1 MLDDGKVLDLLAFFE
16 ENHFGVLLLAE
27 TGVCANT
34 HLSHGLQ
41 EASDFTSCP
50 HSLPGVGVGAIFA
63 PALKNSWCVTQ
74 FKSNSCNFR
83 AWLLSVAGSLL
94 LLGAVYAPHSGHST
108 KDRLA
113 FFALVW
119 EEWKTLQSRHQ
130 DAQHLLLGDMN
141 LPMLLRSG
149 SVNSGCHTNSVE
161 ELFVSTFLANM
172 TLLNNFL
179 ALPRSTHVKGNVL
192 DLALI
197 NKVGALVGFEV
208 LSVRVAASDHFPI
221 CVHIKLGPA
230 QAQHKLRWS
239 PFKELDANRLVQ
251 ELDWPLRS
259 LHAWLEHR
267 LCHLVACESSL
278 KSLLQLGACVFGIV
292 VLGTLFRLD
301 SPFGRF
307 CSVRPV
313 PRRRHLSRPLREAI
327 NKMRSKRG
335 TSEYKAARKSVRRR
349 VALENRLR
357 ADSLLKRSTKH
368 GRMFLSKGIHKWIAE
383 DLKHKASSSQLIT
396 VDGRVLDKSTAILLW
411 KSFLESLTSWNGQV
425 DPAILLKLLDGEILP
440 DEVPALP
447 SSKATFVHVT
457 KQWLRDVRCEGLW
470 SRLVSQFS
478 WLELCDACASMN
490 PLASP
495 PPSEP
500 LPSSL
505 LCVCST
511 PLRSCLLALLNLCVL
526 TAWVP
531 EAWCTVVVTP
541 LLKPGKSKDCI
552 ASHRPISLMPLA
564 LKLLDRLL
572 YKRLWPSIRQQLIP
586 WQQGGIGGADA
597 SFALVGDVLRLRKM
611 GQIPFDS
618 VVVFVDG
625 QSAFCRPPALAVA
638 HQLRKILHIQPVDV
652 LLTFTLLSSLRS
664 RAALF
669 GEVHGK
675 WHNETG
681 LPQGG
686 ALSVGLFGLLTV
698 PLFDSLVDGE
708 VGLPS
713 EFGLGPA
720 LCYVDDVALLLKDS
734 FAAQSALDLTSS
746 WARDLRLKLNV
757 GDDKTAALCG
767 PSGCPSPTPLSVD
780 GVPLPWVTTY
790 RYLGGLLHCAGSVRP
805 MLKDLDLRLTKRTGM
820 FVRWGRASQI
830 AIAILAKLFIIYL
843 EPVAL
848 SLLAAVPLN
857 ASDLVHIDMLQRKL
871 ARMVLGHSKRSPIP
885 SPLLLLGWCSW
896 SAMLPSLRAGL
907 LLRAHSGLPSVLT
920 QLCKLGPLCEG
931 TWYYQASLDLHG
943 MTGCEGI
950 PPIHDHQ
957 KLVHASLARA
967 RELD

>member
-16 ENHFGVLLLAE
+16 ENHFDVLLLAE
-27 TGVCANT
+27 TGVCAYT

-63 PALKNSWCVTQ
+63 PALKNSWCVTH
-74 FKSNSCNFR
+74 FKSNSCSFR

-130 DAQHLLLGDMN
+130 GALHLLLGDMN

-149 SVNSGCHTNSVE
+149 FANPGCRTNSVE

-197 NKVGALVGFEV
+197 NRVDALVGFEV

-221 CVHIKLGPA
+221 CVHIKLAPA

-278 KSLLQLGACVFGIV
+278 KSLLQLGACVIGIV
-292 VLGTLFRLD
+292 VLGTLFRLG

-327 NKMRSKRG
+327 NKMRSSRG
-335 TSEYKAARKSVRRR
+335 TSEYKAARKTVRRR
-349 VALENRLR
+349 VAMENRLR

-383 DLKHKASSSQLIT
+383 DLKHKASSSQLVT
-396 VDGRVLDKSTAILLW
+396 VDGRVLEKPTAILLW

-425 DPAILLKLLDGEILP
+425 DPAILLKLFDGEILP
-440 DEVPALP
+440 DEVPAVP
-447 SSKATFVHVT
+447 SSNATFVRVT
-457 KQWLRDVRCEGLW
+457 KRWLKEVRCEGLW

-478 WLELCDACASMN
+478 WLELCDAFASMN

-505 LCVCST
+505 LCVRSA

-597 SFALVGDVLRLRKM
+597 SFALAGDVLRLRKM
-611 GQIPFDS
+611 GQLPSDS

-638 HQLRKILHIQPVDV
+638 HQLRKILDMQPVDV
-652 LLTFTLLSSLRS
+652 LLTFTLLSSLCS

-669 GEVHGK
+669 GEAHGK

-698 PLFDSLVDGE
+698 PLFDSLVDAE

-713 EFGLGPA
+713 KYGLGP
-720 LCYVDDVALLLKDS
+720 LMMWRC
-734 FAAQSALDLTSS
+734 F
-746 WARDLRLKLNV
+746 
-757 GDDKTAALCG
+757 
-767 PSGCPSPTPLSVD
+767 
-780 GVPLPWVTTY
+780 
-790 RYLGGLLHCAGSVRP
+790 
-805 MLKDLDLRLTKRTGM
+805 
-820 FVRWGRASQI
+820 
-830 AIAILAKLFIIYL
+830 
-843 EPVAL
+843 
-848 SLLAAVPLN
+848 
-857 ASDLVHIDMLQRKL
+857 
-871 ARMVLGHSKRSPIP
+871 
-885 SPLLLLGWCSW
+885 
-896 SAMLPSLRAGL
+896 
-907 LLRAHSGLPSVLT
+907 
-920 QLCKLGPLCEG
+920 
-931 TWYYQASLDLHG
+931 
-943 MTGCEGI
+943 
-950 PPIHDHQ
+950 
-957 KLVHASLARA
+957 
-967 RELD
+967 